1 MDDGF
6 GCRRIGL
13 PIIILTEKQKQIL
26 SNYADREKPNESC
39 GILLGSVD
47 NEKIK
52 VEKIFLTKNIEQSPV
67 NFTISAEQRLE
78 ADKMEKKLQ
87 LKIIGIFHS
96 HPDSMAYPSNTDKKF
111 MELNHEVWLIFSGI
125 SKEFKAYVLEREILE
140 IPIEI
145 EESGL

>member
-6 GCRRIGL
+6 GCCRISL
-13 PIIILTEKQKQIL
+13 PTIILSEKQKQIL
-26 SNYADREKPNESC
+26 SNHADREKPNESC
-39 GILLGSVD
+39 GILLGSED
-47 NEKIK
+47 REKIK

-78 ADKMEKKLQ
+78 ADKIEKESQ

-96 HPDSMAYPSNTDKKF
+96 HPDSIAYPSNTDKKF
-111 MELNHEVWLIFSGI
+111 MELNPEVWLIFSGI
-125 SKEFKAYVLEREILE
+125 SKEFKAYVLEKEILE

-145 EESGL
+145 EKSGL